1 MKTNQFTLIAL
12 TLSAVLLLCGHV
24 HQNISFADSDQTN
37 FVASKQNIS
46 KLSNRVD
53 FENDLM
59 PVFTKFGC
67 NAGACHGAAAGR
79 GDFKLSLFGGNPRA
93 DYEAIVRQLAGR
105 RINLMHPEES
115 LVVLKPTA
123 QISHGGRQVLN
134 ENGEGA
140 QLLRN
145 WVQQGAQYETLRQ
158 LERVEISPQKQV
170 ITNLESPI
178 QLQAKAHFSNSTTED
193 VTRWTVFTPED
204 TSAVEIDAATAV
216 AKVNRRGRHIIL
228 ARYLTEVV
236 PIEFIAPLNEAPVQ
250 QYIHENSETHTPSKS
265 AINNIDEE
273 ILKLLAT
280 LRLPISI
287 PADDTTFLRRVTLD
301 LTGRLPVPDTVATF
315 LTDPDPKKRETL
327 VDTLLQSDEFN
338 EYWTLQLAKLLRIGA
353 QERNTQGAFVYHQW
367 LSEQIREGVGYDQVA
382 RSVILATG
390 DSHEIGPANFYR
402 TVNGPREQA
411 EFMSELFMGARLR
424 CANCHN
430 HPLDKWTQDDYHG
443 LAAIF
448 AKIEGDQIVKVKPS
462 GEVIHP
468 ATREKAVPRIP
479 GDRFLPADVA
489 DGRVELADWLT
500 GSDNPYFA
508 KAIVNRLWRA
518 MMGRGLVEPVDD
530 FRSTNPATHPE
541 LLTTLADDF
550 VAHGYDLRRTLRRI
564 ALSAAYAHSANTLP
578 QNATDDRFYSHALQK
593 PLEPEVLADAISD
606 VLGVPDIYG
615 DEPEGTRAV
624 SLSDPNTESDAL
636 DILGRCGRETSCE
649 TSTAAIGGL
658 QRKLHLFNG
667 DLLNARIGVPDSR
680 LDRLMSIGRSPM
692 EIVNEFYLA
701 ALSRPPTDTEQQF
714 WKQHIDVRASA
725 NSQRAILEDMVWSL
739 LTCNEFVKNHQEE
752 IMHNQETVE
761 GLIVDMVRAA
771 GSHSEIN
778 VNPLLGRQE
787 RSESIGADEA
797 IKKWIDENGESI
809 VGTRGG
815 PFDPTDRY
823 VTTYKDGKIYVH
835 VLSWEGENHIILPA
849 IIDRVVKNAWILGNP
864 EADGTSWGIVR
875 QHPWGLIVV
884 VPREYQNG
892 VDDIVVLDIE
902 GDPATLKKPQLV
914 EADSSSVVYLLGES
928 AKVDDGLVHLQ
939 AQDWIEGWNE
949 QSGSIL
955 WNVKLLSPCDY
966 EIAVTY
972 TADTDAIGSEFEIVA
987 GQNRIAGTVHPTSGW
1002 AGDSQNF
1009 ERRLL
1014 QRTLHIPAGESTI
1027 TLRLIGEAQS
1037 KANVKI
1043 HSLELIS
1050 PTANAAMITSRE
1062 RAQKMRA
1069 KTDWFVA
1076 AKYGVMF
1083 HWSTTTQP
1091 LRGPQKPYPEA
1102 VEAFDLDAFADMV
1115 SETGAGYVIFTTV
1128 HGIMHFPAPLKSI
1141 EAVMPERTCRRDLI
1155 GEMADKL
1162 QERGIP
1168 LIIYFHHGVGDP
1180 KWEEAAGFLNP
1191 DKSRFFKIEC
1201 DILTEIGHRYGKKIA
1216 GYWFDDR
1223 YPLQPFE
1230 DLYKATKVGNPAR
1243 IVSWNSWI
1251 LPKTT
1256 EFQEYYGG
1264 EFGGAFV
1271 TPPASF
1277 FAEGGA
1283 ASGLQP
1289 HGMIFLDD
1297 PWQHGYPDTDIDPP
1311 LFTNQQIID
1320 YMQTCIAQKLV
1331 ITMNIGITQDGK
1343 VSPATLEQMKA
1354 LRRIIRGE

>member
-1 MKTNQFTLIAL
+1 MKIQFTLIAL
-12 TLSAVLLLCGHV
+12 TLSAVLFLCGRV

-79 GDFKLSLFGGNPRA
+79 GDFKLSLFGGNPQP
-93 DYEAIVRQLAGR
+93 DYKAIVRQLAGR
-105 RINLMHPEES
+105 RINLMHPEQS
-115 LVVLKPTA
+115 LVILKPTA
-123 QISHGGRQVLN
+123 QTSHGGGQVLN
-134 ENGEGA
+134 EDGEGA

-145 WVQQGAQYETLRQ
+145 WIQQGAHYETLRQ
-158 LERVEISPQKQV
+158 LERIEISPQKQV

-250 QYIHENSETHTPSKS
+250 QYIHENGETHTPSKS

-390 DSHEIGPANFYR
+390 DSHEVGPANFYR

-411 EFMSELFMGARLR
+411 EFMSELFMGTRLR

-530 FRSTNPATHPE
+530 FRSINPATHPE

-564 ALSAAYAHSANTLP
+564 ALSATYARSANTLP

-615 DEPEGTRAV
+615 NEPEGTRAV

-649 TSTAAIGGL
+649 NSTAAIDGL

-701 ALSRPPTDTEQQF
+701 ALSRHPTDTEQQF
-714 WKQHIDVRASA
+714 WKQHIDVKTSA

-739 LTCNEFVKNHQEE
+739 LTCNEFVTNH
-752 IMHNQETVE
+752 
-761 GLIVDMVRAA
+761 
-771 GSHSEIN
+771 
-778 VNPLLGRQE
+778 
-787 RSESIGADEA
+787 
-797 IKKWIDENGESI
+797 
-809 VGTRGG
+809 
-815 PFDPTDRY
+815 
-823 VTTYKDGKIYVH
+823 
-835 VLSWEGENHIILPA
+835 
-849 IIDRVVKNAWILGNP
+849 
-864 EADGTSWGIVR
+864 
-875 QHPWGLIVV
+875 
-884 VPREYQNG
+884 
-892 VDDIVVLDIE
+892 
-902 GDPATLKKPQLV
+902 
-914 EADSSSVVYLLGES
+914 
-928 AKVDDGLVHLQ
+928 
-939 AQDWIEGWNE
+939 
-949 QSGSIL
+949 
-955 WNVKLLSPCDY
+955 
-966 EIAVTY
+966 
-972 TADTDAIGSEFEIVA
+972 
-987 GQNRIAGTVHPTSGW
+987 
-1002 AGDSQNF
+1002 
-1009 ERRLL
+1009 
-1014 QRTLHIPAGESTI
+1014 
-1027 TLRLIGEAQS
+1027 
-1037 KANVKI
+1037 
-1043 HSLELIS
+1043 
-1050 PTANAAMITSRE
+1050 
-1062 RAQKMRA
+1062 
-1069 KTDWFVA
+1069 
-1076 AKYGVMF
+1076 
-1083 HWSTTTQP
+1083 
-1091 LRGPQKPYPEA
+1091 
-1102 VEAFDLDAFADMV
+1102 
-1115 SETGAGYVIFTTV
+1115 
-1128 HGIMHFPAPLKSI
+1128 
-1141 EAVMPERTCRRDLI
+1141 
-1155 GEMADKL
+1155 
-1162 QERGIP
+1162 
-1168 LIIYFHHGVGDP
+1168 
-1180 KWEEAAGFLNP
+1180 
-1191 DKSRFFKIEC
+1191 
-1201 DILTEIGHRYGKKIA
+1201 
-1216 GYWFDDR
+1216 
-1223 YPLQPFE
+1223 
-1230 DLYKATKVGNPAR
+1230 
-1243 IVSWNSWI
+1243 
-1251 LPKTT
+1251 
-1256 EFQEYYGG
+1256 
-1264 EFGGAFV
+1264 
-1271 TPPASF
+1271 
-1277 FAEGGA
+1277 
-1283 ASGLQP
+1283 
-1289 HGMIFLDD
+1289 
-1297 PWQHGYPDTDIDPP
+1297 
-1311 LFTNQQIID
+1311 
-1320 YMQTCIAQKLV
+1320 
-1331 ITMNIGITQDGK
+1331 
-1343 VSPATLEQMKA
+1343 
-1354 LRRIIRGE
+1354 

>member
-1 MKTNQFTLIAL
+1 MKTIQFTLIAL
-12 TLSAVLLLCGHV
+12 TLSAVLFLCGRV

-79 GDFKLSLFGGNPRA
+79 GEFKLSLFGGNLQA
-93 DYEAIVRQLAGR
+93 DYKAIVRQLAGR
-105 RINLMHPEES
+105 RINLMHPEQS
-115 LVVLKPTA
+115 LVILKPTA
-123 QISHGGRQVLN
+123 QTSHGGGQVLN
-134 ENGEGA
+134 EDGEGA

-145 WVQQGAQYETLRQ
+145 WIQQGAHYETLRQ

-250 QYIHENSETHTPSKS
+250 QYIHENGETHTPSKS

-327 VDTLLQSDEFN
+327 VDTLLQSAEFN

-390 DSHEIGPANFYR
+390 DSHEVGPANFYR

-411 EFMSELFMGARLR
+411 EFMSELFMGTRLR

-530 FRSTNPATHPE
+530 FRSINPATHPE

-564 ALSAAYAHSANTLP
+564 ALSATYARSANTLP

-615 DEPEGTRAV
+615 NEPEGTRAV

-649 TSTAAIGGL
+649 NSTAAIDGL

-701 ALSRPPTDTEQQF
+701 ALSRHPTDTEQQF
-714 WKQHIDVRASA
+714 WKQHIDVKTSA

-739 LTCNEFVKNHQEE
+739 LTCNEFVTNH
-752 IMHNQETVE
+752 
-761 GLIVDMVRAA
+761 
-771 GSHSEIN
+771 
-778 VNPLLGRQE
+778 
-787 RSESIGADEA
+787 
-797 IKKWIDENGESI
+797 
-809 VGTRGG
+809 
-815 PFDPTDRY
+815 
-823 VTTYKDGKIYVH
+823 
-835 VLSWEGENHIILPA
+835 
-849 IIDRVVKNAWILGNP
+849 
-864 EADGTSWGIVR
+864 
-875 QHPWGLIVV
+875 
-884 VPREYQNG
+884 
-892 VDDIVVLDIE
+892 
-902 GDPATLKKPQLV
+902 
-914 EADSSSVVYLLGES
+914 
-928 AKVDDGLVHLQ
+928 
-939 AQDWIEGWNE
+939 
-949 QSGSIL
+949 
-955 WNVKLLSPCDY
+955 
-966 EIAVTY
+966 
-972 TADTDAIGSEFEIVA
+972 
-987 GQNRIAGTVHPTSGW
+987 
-1002 AGDSQNF
+1002 
-1009 ERRLL
+1009 
-1014 QRTLHIPAGESTI
+1014 
-1027 TLRLIGEAQS
+1027 
-1037 KANVKI
+1037 
-1043 HSLELIS
+1043 
-1050 PTANAAMITSRE
+1050 
-1062 RAQKMRA
+1062 
-1069 KTDWFVA
+1069 
-1076 AKYGVMF
+1076 
-1083 HWSTTTQP
+1083 
-1091 LRGPQKPYPEA
+1091 
-1102 VEAFDLDAFADMV
+1102 
-1115 SETGAGYVIFTTV
+1115 
-1128 HGIMHFPAPLKSI
+1128 
-1141 EAVMPERTCRRDLI
+1141 
-1155 GEMADKL
+1155 
-1162 QERGIP
+1162 
-1168 LIIYFHHGVGDP
+1168 
-1180 KWEEAAGFLNP
+1180 
-1191 DKSRFFKIEC
+1191 
-1201 DILTEIGHRYGKKIA
+1201 
-1216 GYWFDDR
+1216 
-1223 YPLQPFE
+1223 
-1230 DLYKATKVGNPAR
+1230 
-1243 IVSWNSWI
+1243 
-1251 LPKTT
+1251 
-1256 EFQEYYGG
+1256 
-1264 EFGGAFV
+1264 
-1271 TPPASF
+1271 
-1277 FAEGGA
+1277 
-1283 ASGLQP
+1283 
-1289 HGMIFLDD
+1289 
-1297 PWQHGYPDTDIDPP
+1297 
-1311 LFTNQQIID
+1311 
-1320 YMQTCIAQKLV
+1320 
-1331 ITMNIGITQDGK
+1331 
-1343 VSPATLEQMKA
+1343 
-1354 LRRIIRGE
+1354 